1 MTQNSAEGEFSRSET
16 AGATQTTTLLL
27 QTRHLSKDFGG
38 VHAVAEVDFRLHRGE
53 LRCLIGPNGAGKSTF
68 FKMLSGQL
76 HPSKGT
82 ILFDG
87 KDITG
92 EPPHKIARLGMGI
105 KNQVPSVWDG
115 LSVYEHFWIA
125 AHRRVGARTA
135 HTVAEGL
142 LTELGLETVARREV
156 GALAHGERQWVEIG
170 MVVAQQP
177 KLILLDEPTAGMAA
191 DEVERTVDLLRA
203 VNVNASLVVVEHDMQ
218 FIKMIGGIVTVFHQ
232 GRILIEGAM
241 ESVLDSRVVREVYLG
256 SGHAR
261 G

>member
-1 MTQNSAEGEFSRSET
+1 
-16 AGATQTTTLLL
+16 
-27 QTRHLSKDFGG
+27 
-38 VHAVAEVDFRLHRGE
+38 
-53 LRCLIGPNGAGKSTF
+53 
-68 FKMLSGQL
+68 MLSGQL

-177 KLILLDEPTAGMAA
+177 KLLDEPTAGMAA

-241 ESVLDSRVVREVYLG
+241 ASVLDSRVVREVYLG